1 LLDSM
6 TRGMTPS
13 AIQKGKL
20 RAKELQK
27 EIDEKIAAKKAR
39 K

>member
-1 LLDSM
+1 M
-6 TRGMTPS
+6 TRGMTPND
-13 AIQKGKL
+13 IQKGKL

-27 EIDEKIAAKKAR
+27 EIDDKIAAKKAA

>member
-1 LLDSM
+1 MMEKGMSPDAR
-6 TRGMTPS
+6 TRG
-13 AIQKGKL
+13 QQ

-27 EIDEKIAAKKAR
+27 EIDEKIAAKKAG